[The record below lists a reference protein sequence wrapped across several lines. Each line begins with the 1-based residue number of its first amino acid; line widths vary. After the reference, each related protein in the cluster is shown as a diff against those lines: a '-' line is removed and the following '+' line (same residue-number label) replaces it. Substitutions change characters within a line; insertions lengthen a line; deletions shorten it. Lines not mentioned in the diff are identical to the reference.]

1 MPGAAQRWVTMAGA
15 FSRRHPYR
23 SASRRPARQGGAPFL
38 AGLLAAQ
45 AGKHARQRCT
55 CAAGHDGSGRYL
67 FLGPDGGPHRNSNYA
82 RRIFRPAC
90 DGRHWPAN
98 GGPGRLVIADV
109 TAWPGT
115 PATAWPP
122 GVPGKPF
129 APPSGGGTQRL
140 ICTGDTGRCPAC
152 WHAVRLRLGGRTVA
166 HNNEPG
172 HCPGSGEPAAG
183 DVSLACWLPG
193 KDGLTPHGLRHG
205 HKTWMT
211 EDGIRGRRERPAA
224 ANRWS
229 PRPPTRTGRAGRP
242 GQRCR

>member
-1 MPGAAQRWVTMAGA
+1 MAARRAGKA
-15 FSRRHPYR
+15 VR
-23 SASRRPARQGGAPFL
+23 SAVRRGHPAADLHRG
-38 AGLLAAQ
+38 
-45 AGKHARQRCT
+45 HRAR
-55 CAAGHDGSGRYL
+55 
-67 FLGPDGGPHRNSNYA
+67 
-82 RRIFRPAC
+82 
-90 DGRHWPAN
+90 
-98 GGPGRLVIADV
+98 
-109 TAWPGT
+109 
-115 PATAWPP
+115 
-122 GVPGKPF
+122 
-129 APPSGGGTQRL
+129 
-140 ICTGDTGRCPAC
+140 PAC

-172 HCPGSGEPAAG
+172 HCPGSSEPAAG
-183 DVSLACWLPG
+183 DVPLACWLPG

>member
-1 MPGAAQRWVTMAGA
+1 
-15 FSRRHPYR
+15 
-23 SASRRPARQGGAPFL
+23 
-38 AGLLAAQ
+38 
-45 AGKHARQRCT
+45 
-55 CAAGHDGSGRYL
+55 
-67 FLGPDGGPHRNSNYA
+67 
-82 RRIFRPAC
+82 
-90 DGRHWPAN
+90 
-98 GGPGRLVIADV
+98 
-109 TAWPGT
+109 
-115 PATAWPP
+115 
-122 GVPGKPF
+122 VPGKPF
-129 APPSGGGTQRL
+129 APPSGWGTQRL

-172 HCPGSGEPAAG
+172 HCPGSSEPAAG
-183 DVSLACWLPG
+183 DVPLACWLPG